1 MDYSAQMRND
11 AQDKVMDELSRKLD
25 RAFEHVDNNRDS
37 LTQLRTVLLGVDG
50 TNGVKGDLKELQK
63 QFSAYR
69 LEIRKEIK
77 DVSDTLIE
85 MVNNVNRDI
94 EKARKERRKEFL
106 ATIGVLITAIGLIVR
121 FL

>member
-1 MDYSAQMRND
+1 MDYPAQMRDD

-25 RAFEHVDNNRDS
+25 RAFEHVDNNRDG

-50 TNGVKGDLKELQK
+50 TNGVKGDLRELQK

-106 ATIGVLITAIGLIVR
+106 ATIGVLIAAIGLIIR

>member
-1 MDYSAQMRND
+1 MDYSGQMRDD

-50 TNGVKGDLKELQK
+50 TNGVKGDLRELQK

-106 ATIGVLITAIGLIVR
+106 ATIGVLIAAIGLIIR